1 VSADRSPNLV
11 AWQWKGY
18 PEFHGDRKNLLL
30 HALSNP
36 LFIAGAIA
44 LVTTPLTRWHCGVGG
59 VALMVVAM
67 VIQGRGHKLEQNP
80 PIPFD
85 GPLDVAGRIFIEQLF
100 NFPRFVLSGGF
111 GRAWKAAS
119 ARTP

>member
-1 VSADRSPNLV
+1 
-11 AWQWKGY
+11 
-18 PEFHGDRKNLLL
+18 
-30 HALSNP
+30 
-36 LFIAGAIA
+36 
-44 LVTTPLTRWHCGVGG
+44 
-59 VALMVVAM
+59 MVVAM
-67 VIQGRGHKLEQNP
+67 VIQGRGHKLEKNP
-80 PIPFD
+80 PIAFD